1 MSDSILQVNLIK
13 NKSGSA
19 TGITIDNSNANISIG
34 TTLAVNTINEV
45 TSANGVTID
54 GLSLKDGN
62 VVPANGK
69 GIDFSA
75 VSGSASGSASAVLDD
90 YEEGT
95 WTPAWQSTSA
105 SFNYT
110 SQVGNYTKIGNVV
123 FLTILLQLAGA
134 PSGTTGNNL
143 NLSGLPFT
151 SKSTN
156 YAGISI
162 GGYDNFNY
170 PSAEAHGDQIIGRI
184 SANNNAIEI
193 LMVEDNGSLQ
203 TITAG
208 SITGAM
214 SFFASATYLTT

>member
-1 MSDSILQVNLIK
+1 MSDSILQVNQIK
-13 NKSGSA
+13 DKGGNN
-19 TGITIDNSNANISIG
+19 TGITIADTTANISIG

-170 PSAEAHGDQIIGRI
+170 PSTEAHGDQIIGRI

>member
-1 MSDSILQVNLIK
+1 MSKLNVDEIRSADRSTSSSANMTFADDGNVSLGGTLQ
-13 NKSGSA
+13 
-19 TGITIDNSNANISIG
+19 
-34 TTLAVNTINEV
+34 VNTINEV

-143 NLSGLPFT
+143 NISGLPFT

-156 YAGISI
+156 YGGISI

-170 PSAEAHGDQIIGRI
+170 PSTEAVGDQIIGRI
-184 SANNNAIEI
+184 TANNNTIEI